1 MNTSR
6 KIGRRPFIAQA
17 PVLGAALAGAS
28 LATAQSGKRWSRGEY
43 FRVGCL
49 NVSSYS
55 HLMGLWAPLINPRKG
70 EKDTPFTGMRITHCW
85 EIDPA
90 KAEEFARIY
99 GCETVK
105 NFDDM
110 VGRVDGIISGGYYNH
125 PGKHILHQPYHE

>member
-1 MNTSR
+1 MKIST
-6 KIGRRPFIAQA
+6 KIGRRPFLTRA
-17 PVLGAALAGAS
+17 PLLGATLAANAS
-28 LATAQSGKRWSRGEY
+28 LATAQSGRRWSRGEQ

-55 HLMGLWAPLINPRKG
+55 HLIGLWAPLINPRQG

-99 GCETVK
+99 GCASVK

-110 VGRVDGIISGGYYNH
+110 VGKVDGVIS
-125 PGKHILHQPYHE
+125 

>member
-1 MNTSR
+1 MNTSM
-6 KIGRRPFIAQA
+6 KISRRSFIAQSR
-17 PVLGAALAGAS
+17 VSGAALVAGAS
-28 LATAQSGKRWSRGEY
+28 LATAQSGKRWSRGEP

-85 EIDPA
+85 EIEPA

-99 GCETVK
+99 GCEAVK

-110 VGRVDGIISGGYYNH
+110 
-125 PGKHILHQPYHE
+125 